1 MRAQAAFPFL
11 FCAEVKTMARHR
23 GTDVRYV
30 LKVEWL
36 LGDPDS
42 ERCYNGIMLSVPQ
55 EPLHKQEVSTQDDLS
70 CPGIKN

>member
-11 FCAEVKTMARHR
+11 FCTEVKTMARHR

-42 ERCYNGIMLSVPQ
+42 EHCYNGIMLSVPQ
-55 EPLHKQEVSTQDDLS
+55 TGAEHSGYNELRWH
-70 CPGIKN
+70 